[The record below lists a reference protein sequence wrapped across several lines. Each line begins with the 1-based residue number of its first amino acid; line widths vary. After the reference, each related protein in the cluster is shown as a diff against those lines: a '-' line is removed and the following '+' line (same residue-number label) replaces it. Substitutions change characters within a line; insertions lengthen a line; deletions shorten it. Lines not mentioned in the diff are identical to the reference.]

1 MALTDKQ
8 EAQIANLR
16 RFAKKHEIVEV
27 MPVVKFSELHGKF
40 ACMVGARAK
49 GGQYTLAHLGFSKSE
64 AICQRIASE
73 EAAAFVAA

>member
-8 EAQIANLR
+8 AAQIAYLR

-40 ACMVGARAK
+40 ACMIGARA
-49 GGQYTLAHLGFSKSE
+49 TS
-64 AICQRIASE
+64 
-73 EAAAFVAA
+73 